1 MAVFEQLQIAALR
14 RPRRPVMSR
23 PFGTDDS
30 RHSSRSST
38 SRSGRRWW
46 AAAAAGAGAGAAA
59 EGSLE
64 QVALGNRNHQR
75 TTILGFFFSPG
86 SDDPSSQTNDVFQ
99 TMSRRNSEKK
109 LTKFWYC
116 FFSSYPKRIAYPQIS
131 TQLGCCFFKYRLHS
145 WQSTWSMSCS
155 QRVHLRDGAHG
166 TNLTK

>member
-75 TTILGFFFSPG
+75 TTILGFFSLQAPMTHH
-86 SDDPSSQTNDVFQ
+86 PKRT
-99 TMSRRNSEKK
+99 TCSRRCREGIVKK
-109 LTKFWYC
+109 NLPSFGTVFFLHTRSVSHILKFPLSLAVV
-116 FFSSYPKRIAYPQIS
+116 FLSI
-131 TQLGCCFFKYRLHS
+131 GCIVDNQHDRCPAANVS
-145 WQSTWSMSCS
+145 I
-155 QRVHLRDGAHG
+155 
-166 TNLTK
+166 

>member
-75 TTILGFFFSPG
+75 TTILGFFSLQAPMTHH
-86 SDDPSSQTNDVFQ
+86 PKRT
-99 TMSRRNSEKK
+99 TCSRRCREGIVKKK